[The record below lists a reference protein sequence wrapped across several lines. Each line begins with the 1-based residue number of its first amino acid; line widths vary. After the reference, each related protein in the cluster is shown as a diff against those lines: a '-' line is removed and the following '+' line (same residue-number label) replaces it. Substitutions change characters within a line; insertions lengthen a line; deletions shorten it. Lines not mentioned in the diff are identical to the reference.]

1 MITDPL
7 EALKEILELS
17 TYGDF
22 VVNNPKAFD
31 GQEDMIDNLKHCLDE
46 ISQLADEVIFSC
58 EL

>member
-7 EALKEILELS
+7 EALKKIKEIADEKNFILCHPKFYEND
-17 TYGDF
+17 GDI
-22 VVNNPKAFD
+22 K
-31 GQEDMIDNLKHCLDE
+31 ENLKRLLDE